1 MICREPLVQLVLLD
15 IDNILKSCRTKSFVY
30 ILKAGFRID
39 GAPEDIVVILIVYRG
54 AGGDLV
60 AHSRRVEGKAKSL
73 GALGALGAL
82 GVRNCFS
89 SLATLNE
96 YRSYDPY
103 VFILIS

>member
-1 MICREPLVQLVLLD
+1 MICREPLVQLVLLG
-15 IDNILKSCRTKSFVY
+15 IDNILKSCRIKSFVY

-73 GALGALGAL
+73 RALGAL